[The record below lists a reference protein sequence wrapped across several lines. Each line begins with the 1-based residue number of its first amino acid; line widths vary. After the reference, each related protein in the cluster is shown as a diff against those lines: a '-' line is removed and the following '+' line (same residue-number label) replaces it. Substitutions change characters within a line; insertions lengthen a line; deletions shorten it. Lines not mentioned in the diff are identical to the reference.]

1 MVLEISADWRN
12 AMRLSAY
19 ITFTSILAFAG
30 VAAGQQ
36 SQSDS
41 LVAAARR
48 AREEKTQQPKAT
60 RVWDN
65 DNIPKRPDEI
75 TVLSD
80 NTPQTPAVPGSSAP
94 AASAKEA
101 ESTKDSS
108 AGKKATLETD
118 LASSKENLQ
127 TLQNDLDIL
136 KRKFAL
142 DQQSYYGKPN
152 YATDKDDATSLSGE
166 QDQID
171 AKQLEMGAAQQKIAD
186 LQSQLNALA
195 SSKPSDQ

>member
-1 MVLEISADWRN
+1 MEEFGFRRDT
-12 AMRLSAY
+12 MRLLAY
-19 ITFTSILAFAG
+19 SVFISTLAFAG

-41 LVAAARR
+41 LVAAAHR
-48 AREEKTQQPKAT
+48 AKEEKTQQPKAA

-65 DNIPKRPDEI
+65 DNIPKRPDAI

-80 NTPQTPAVPGSSAP
+80 NTPQTS
-94 AASAKEA
+94 AASDSSGTPANTKGT
-101 ESTKDSS
+101 ESAKDSAS
-108 AGKKATLETD
+108 GKKAGLETD
-118 LASSKENLQ
+118 LASAKESLQ

-152 YATDKDDATSLSGE
+152 YATDKDGAASLSE
-166 QDQID
+166 AQDQID

-195 SSKPSDQ
+195 DSKLKDK